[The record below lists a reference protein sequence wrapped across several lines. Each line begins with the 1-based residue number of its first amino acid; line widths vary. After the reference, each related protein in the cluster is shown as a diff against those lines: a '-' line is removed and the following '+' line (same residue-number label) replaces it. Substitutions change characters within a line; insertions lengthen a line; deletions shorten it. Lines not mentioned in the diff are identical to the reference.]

1 MLEKGREER
10 KDGCRKG
17 GCWWHGREGAIA
29 GRPNCIERCGSS
41 LGGGMV
47 ASWSGLGCLC
57 LVVSFHRGLS
67 AKNWMSGVLRT

>member
-10 KDGCRKG
+10 NEGSGKG

-29 GRPNCIERCGSS
+29 RRPNCTERCGSS

-47 ASWSGLGCLC
+47 ASEEL
-57 LVVSFHRGLS
+57 
-67 AKNWMSGVLRT
+67 TD